1 MKRGPLF
8 AAITLVILLSVSCK
22 NTSHKNVPETDILNP
37 AVKEQLLPVGKD
49 IITEVV
55 VKPDTLGDPWEVE
68 KVKGFDGR
76 EMLTDLLKKIY
87 KGKLTVYD
95 CFSEEVLDRATI
107 KAIEKEVGYDI
118 SKIGKIQ
125 FLEDWYFNPLS
136 SSIIKKVR
144 SVTFACEITRQG
156 GLPPGYKGLFRV
168 KTEQGKIK
176 MMLN

>member
-8 AAITLVILLSVSCK
+8 TTITLVILLAISCK
-22 NTSHKNVPETDILNP
+22 NTSQKNVPETDVFNP
-37 AVKEQLLPVGKD
+37 AIKEQFLPVGKD

-76 EMLTDLLKKIY
+76 EMFTDLLKKIY

-95 CFSEEVLDRATI
+95 CFSEEALDRAAI

-144 SVTFACEITRQG
+144 SVTFAYEITRQD
-156 GLPPGYKGLFRV
+156 GLPTGYKGLFRV
-168 KTEQGKIK
+168 KTE
-176 MMLN
+176 